1 MALISLREISVRFG
15 GPEVLDKV
23 SFTIEPGDR
32 ACVTGRNG
40 EGKSTLL
47 KAIAGLIQ
55 PDAGEILRQPGL
67 RVSYL
72 PQNVPGGIAGTVAEI
87 VEQAM
92 PSEFKDGHHPGAAPF
107 LTQLGLDGETQ
118 FNCLSGGMRRRVMIA
133 CALVADPQVL
143 LLDEPT
149 NHLDIGVIEWL
160 ENYLKKSRCAC
171 LFVTHDRAFLKKVAV
186 KVLDLDRGR
195 LAGWDCDFVTFLQRK
210 RDLLNDE
217 TVTWERKSKKLAQE
231 EAWIRRGVKARTTRN
246 EGRVA
251 ALLKLR
257 EAFSLRRI
265 SSGVS
270 NLRLNSGASS
280 GEQVLKLDNVS
291 FAYSG
296 GQPLVRNLS
305 AKILRGE
312 RIGIIGPNGSGKT
325 TLLGLLCGMLPPL
338 EGSVRIGTNV
348 KLVFFDQLRGQ
359 LDLDDTVA
367 NNLSDGREEIVIGD
381 TRKHV
386 YGYLQDFLF
395 TSDRARMPVKALS
408 GGERARLLLAKLFMQ
423 PGNLLVMDEP
433 TNDLD
438 VETLELLEEQL
449 TGYQGTLLLVS
460 HDRDFLDNVVTGTF
474 VLEGGGTVG
483 MYPGGYADWLLQ
495 RTAVSETDS
504 AAAANREQAE
514 QKVRTKRRDSRLGYN
529 EKRERLEL
537 PERIHRL
544 EQEIETL
551 RAALCDVSLYQKDT
565 STFATARAR
574 LATVEQELESAF
586 ARWVHLEERVVAAT
600 KKPQW

>member
-23 SFTIEPGDR
+23 SFTVEPGDR

-47 KAIAGLIQ
+47 KVIAGLIH
-55 PDAGEILRQPGL
+55 PDGGEILRQPGV
-67 RVSYL
+67 RVAYL
-72 PQNVPGGIAGTVAEI
+72 PQDVPCDMEGTVAEI
-87 VEQAM
+87 VDRAM
-92 PSEFKDGHHPGAAPF
+92 PRELKDGHHPGAAPF
-107 LTQLGLDGETQ
+107 LTQLGLEGETR

-149 NHLDIGVIEWL
+149 NHLDIGIIEWL

-210 RDLLNDE
+210 QDLLNDE
-217 TVTWERKSKKLAQE
+217 AVTWERKSKKLAQE
-231 EAWIRRGVKARTTRN
+231 EVWIRRGVKARTTRN

-251 ALLKLR
+251 ALLKMR
-257 EAFSLRRI
+257 VEFSQRRL

-270 NLRLNSGASS
+270 NLRLNSGESS
-280 GEQVLKLDNVS
+280 GEQVLKIEKVG
-291 FAYSG
+291 FAYPG
-296 GQPLVRNLS
+296 CEPLVRGFS
-305 AKILRGE
+305 TKVLRGE

-325 TLLGLLCGMLPPL
+325 TLLRLMCGMLPPL
-338 EGSVRIGTNV
+338 EGSVRTGSNV

-359 LDLDDTVA
+359 LDLDDTVV
-367 NNLSDGREEIVIGD
+367 NNLAEGREEIVIGG

-395 TSDRARMPVKALS
+395 TSDRARVPVKALS

-449 TGYQGTLLLVS
+449 IGYDGTLLLVS

-474 VLEGGGTVG
+474 VLEGNGAVG

-495 RTAVSETDS
+495 RAAGP
-504 AAAANREQAE
+504 AAASDGAEGRAQAE
-514 QKVRTKRRDSRLGYN
+514 QKARAKKRDVRLSYN
-529 EKRERLEL
+529 EKRERQEL

-544 EQEIETL
+544 EQEIEALQTS
-551 RAALCDVSLYQKDT
+551 LCDAALYQKDP
-565 STFATARAR
+565 AAAGTARAR
-574 LATVEQELESAF
+574 LAAAGQELESAF
-586 ARWVHLEERVVAAT
+586 ERWVQIEERFGICDA
-600 KKPQW
+600 